1 MLLDTFLW
9 DQYLTEIDL
18 RVSLSCCQTIS
29 LSGFV
34 QGCGNSSAN
43 VQLDITGP
51 ALPLRFSSWWVQ
63 YIPFP
68 FYRPVSC
75 LPDGVLSH
83 NITFNYQHNNL
94 HRALSKIRPGLQVQ
108 RYPNS
113 KPESSWSL
121 AYYMHQLTMPT
132 LVQIMSRCLIIWTGS
147 DNVSLPDYLN
157 QCWNIVNWVLGN
169 KFQRNLN

>member
-43 VQLDITGP
+43 IRHDITGP
-51 ALPLRFSSWWVQ
+51 ALPLRFSSWWAE

-94 HRALSKIRPGLQVQ
+94 HRALPKIRPGLQVQ
-108 RYPNS
+108 CFPDQYTR
-113 KPESSWSL
+113 KF
-121 AYYMHQLTMPT
+121 
-132 LVQIMSRCLIIWTGS
+132 LIFSILYASINYANTGS
-147 DNVSLPDYLN
+147 DNVSLLDYLN
-157 QCWNIVNWVLGN
+157 R
-169 KFQRNLN
+169 FR